1 LEQSIDFQHKS
12 HDVFA
17 EICQIT
23 LFQHKFFWQ
32 TIICGHICPGSS
44 TVQTVAGTTRPPSAF
59 SHLNMTAKT
68 LIAHDIPALSLQQTG
83 RDAFHLL
90 SDYHVK
96 HLPVV
101 HEGKLMGI
109 LSEEEVFHHKLYE
122 PISEYDFSLMRRAAV
137 VESEHVFEVMRLMGD
152 QRLTVIPVVDAD
164 GNYQGLV
171 SQNDLLRYFAQT
183 ASFTEHGAVLVLQM
197 PRRDYSLS
205 TIAHFIEDEKVKV
218 LSAFVT
224 STPDPET
231 VELTLKLDRTDLSRV
246 IASLERHE
254 YDVKETFGEVE
265 RTDAMRERYDALM
278 HYLNL

>member
-1 LEQSIDFQHKS
+1 
-12 HDVFA
+12 
-17 EICQIT
+17 
-23 LFQHKFFWQ
+23 
-32 TIICGHICPGSS
+32 
-44 TVQTVAGTTRPPSAF
+44 
-59 SHLNMTAKT
+59 MTAKT

-83 RDAFHLL
+83 RDAFHFL

-101 HEGKLMGI
+101 HEGKLVGI
-109 LSEEEVFHHKLYE
+109 LSEEDVFNHKLYD

-137 VESEHVFEVMRLMGD
+137 LEDEHVFEVMRMMGD
-152 QRLTVIPVVDAD
+152 QRLTVVPVIDKE
-164 GNYQGLV
+164 GTYLGLV

-183 ASFTEHGAVLVLQM
+183 ASFTEQGAVLVLQM
-197 PRRDYSLS
+197 PRRDYSIS
-205 TIAHFIEDEKVKV
+205 TISHIIEDEGVKI

-224 STPDPET
+224 SAPDPEY
-231 VELTLKLDRTDLSRV
+231 VELTLKLDRTELSRV

-265 RTDAMRERYDALM
+265 RSDFMRERYDALM